1 MKVGLEER
9 RIRCMSTSVSEL
21 EWKIAPSSSSLRTQ
35 RHAVGEVSVV
45 SQRHVA
51 VVEPED
57 ERLDVVG
64 GARSGGGITHVA
76 DRLVAGEPS
85 DLALVAEHLGQ
96 QSEAAVSD
104 EMAVVVGDDAGAFL
118 TAVLQCGGVRNT
130 SGGRRPGDPI
140 RRRCRILRECLRVQL
155 TSQSS
160 FQNMGDRGFATYPQY
175 QSAATSAL
183 GGVADGPHG
192 RRHTIEH
199 MSHNDC
205 TLKRK
210 RERGW

>member
-1 MKVGLEER
+1 MHGVERLLELVHEGRLGGAADQVHEHFGVGVGVEDRAFVLQ
-9 RIRCMSTSVSEL
+9 L
-21 EWKIAPSSSSLRTQ
+21 ATQ

-45 SQRHVA
+45 PQRHVA

-96 QSEAAVSD
+96 QSEAAVPD

-118 TAVLQCGGVRNT
+118 TAVLQCVESEIRQAGGVRVT
-130 SGGRRPGDPI
+130 PYAED
-140 RRRCRILRECLRVQL
+140 
-155 TSQSS
+155 
-160 FQNMGDRGFATYPQY
+160 
-175 QSAATSAL
+175 AAFFVNVFEFS
-183 GGVADGPHG
+183 
-192 RRHTIEH
+192 
-199 MSHNDC
+199 
-205 TLKRK
+205 
-210 RERGW
+210 